1 MAFEIAATYVTG
13 TGIKVGW
20 DISSLVRNQLATT
33 LERKT
38 FVNNYSNSSD
48 LKARKAWPYSGYAA
62 EIEDISSLTGTDG
75 NFGVRF
81 AINSIPDLE

>member
-1 MAFEIAATYVTG
+1 MSNIIAFYDSEADEV
-13 TGIKVGW
+13 KVAWSFDLEAWSHPAG
-20 DISSLVRNQLATT
+20 T
-33 LERKT
+33 LERVG
-38 FVNNYSNSSD
+38 FVDDYVTTD
-48 LKARKAWPYSGYAA
+48 LIDRKVWPHQNYAA